1 MIAKEIDPLG
11 FNETTKQALEQAH
24 QALDTYF
31 DFLKGFVSAS
41 PSFGT
46 DFGEKMKQQGVENIT
61 AFQELVRRLSNASS
75 FEEALRVQTA
85 FMHSQLNVL
94 GKQTK
99 SWTDAI
105 ANPAESA
112 DRKRDK

>member
-1 MIAKEIDPLG
+1 MMAKEIDPLG
-11 FNETTKQALEQAH
+11 FSETTKQALEQAH

-31 DFLKGFVSAS
+31 DFLKNSVSAF

-46 DFGEKMKQQGVENIT
+46 DLGERMKEQGVENIA
-61 AFQELVRRLSNASS
+61 AFQELVKRLSNASS

-112 DRKRDK
+112 DRKRNK

>member
-1 MIAKEIDPLG
+1 
-11 FNETTKQALEQAH
+11 
-24 QALDTYF
+24 
-31 DFLKGFVSAS
+31 
-41 PSFGT
+41 
-46 DFGEKMKQQGVENIT
+46 MKQQGVENIT